1 MVVGDSTVVR
11 AFYGTVL
18 GRHFNP
24 GRIEDGWGPD
34 GVVPMTGL
42 SAGHER
48 ATVVPMYRVDDI
60 HVAVA
65 RVRGAGGSATV
76 PERQPYGV
84 TSECV
89 DDRGTRFYLGQ
100 L

>member
-65 RVRGAGGSATV
+65 RVRG
-76 PERQPYGV
+76 PGV
-84 TSECV
+84 RPPFPKDSPT
-89 DDRGTRFYLGQ
+89 G
-100 L
+100 